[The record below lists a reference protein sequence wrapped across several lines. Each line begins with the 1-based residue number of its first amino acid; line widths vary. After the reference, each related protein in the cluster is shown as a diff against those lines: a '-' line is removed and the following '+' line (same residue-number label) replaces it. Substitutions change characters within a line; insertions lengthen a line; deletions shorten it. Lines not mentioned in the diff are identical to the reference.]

1 MITVDPTQIEQ
12 PKLHQYLLGSI
23 GPRPIAF
30 VSTID
35 EDGNDNLA
43 PYSFFNV
50 FSSNPPVLIVS
61 PARRGRD
68 KTTKHTLEN
77 ARIQK
82 QCVVNI
88 VDYAMVQQMSLSS
101 TEYPA
106 GVSEFVKAGL
116 TPIASEIVKPQRV
129 MEAPV
134 QMECEVFEIIPLGD
148 GGGAGNLMLCKVVRI
163 HMHEHIFDGD
173 GRIDPVRI
181 DQVARMGGHWYTRAN
196 AGLFQLPQPTT
207 TIGIGFD
214 QLPEDIRRSAVLTGN
229 ELAQLAGVESLP
241 DETSVNEFKLL
252 ELADVF
258 LDHQDNAAELERV
271 LHQMAKLKLGEK
283 DVEGAWKTLLAFN
296 N

>member
-1 MITVDPTQIEQ
+1 MITVDPSQLEQ
-12 PKLHQYLLGSI
+12 PKLHQYLLGSV

-35 EDGNDNLA
+35 EHGNDNLA

-77 ARIQK
+77 ARLNK

-88 VDYAMVQQMSLSS
+88 VDFALVEQMSLAS

-106 GVSEFVKAGL
+106 GVSEFVKSGL
-116 TPIASEIVKPQRV
+116 TPIASEVIQPKRVK
-129 MEAPV
+129 ESPV
-134 QMECEVFEIIPLGD
+134 QLECEVFEIIPLGD
-148 GGGAGNLMLCKVVRI
+148 GGGAGNLMMCKVVRI
-163 HMHEHIFDGD
+163 HMQEHIFDAD

-196 AGLFQLPQPTT
+196 AGLFQLPQPMNV
-207 TIGIGFD
+207 IGMGFD
-214 QLPEDIRRSAVLTGN
+214 QIPEDIRHSTVLTGN
-229 ELAQLAGVESLP
+229 DLAKLAGVESLP
-241 DETSVNEFKLL
+241 DETAVNEYKLL
-252 ELADVF
+252 ELADLF
-258 LDHQDNAAELERV
+258 LTHEDNPTELELA
-271 LHQMAKLKLGEK
+271 LHRAAQEHIKSH
-283 DVEGAWKTLLAFN
+283 DFVSAWKTLLSFN